1 MNLEEVAEMYEQLN
15 DDEKERILKLIQH
28 FADENRYK
36 FHVET
41 TNEDVIDKVRG
52 LTDLL
57 FALSAGIEHGLD
69 PCDRSMTLL
78 AAITQDIECDLK
90 TVLQGE

>member
-1 MNLEEVAEMYEQLN
+1 MNLEEVAGMYEQLN
-15 DDEKERILKLIQH
+15 DDEKGRILKLIQH
-28 FADENRYK
+28 FVNENRYK
-36 FHVET
+36 LHVET
-41 TNEDVIDKVRG
+41 TVEDVINKVRG

-57 FALSAGIEHGLD
+57 FALSTGIEFGLT
-69 PCDRSMTLL
+69 PCDRSVALL